1 MTQRTVRP
9 FHYEATTQGWAEQ
22 RAHERVRV
30 GGSVRLLLDT
40 PTGIAIRVGQIID
53 LSEGGCAVRVYK
65 RVSEGDSGQIH
76 MEVGGGTLSLPVVV
90 RWARDDNHSWRVGC
104 LFDRPPDP
112 KRAFVRDVLE
122 RRRQRSG
129 PGGNLREVFG

>member
-1 MTQRTVRP
+1 MTQRTILP
-9 FHYEATTQGWAEQ
+9 FQYEATTQRGAEQ

-40 PTGIAIRVGQIID
+40 PTGITTRVGQIID

-65 RVSEGDSGQIH
+65 RVSAGDSGQIQ

-104 LFDRPPDP
+104 AFDRAADP
-112 KRAFVRDVLE
+112 KRAFVRDLLE

>member
-1 MTQRTVRP
+1 MTQRTIRS
-9 FHYEATTQGWAEQ
+9 FHHEATTQAGADQ

-40 PTGIAIRVGQIID
+40 PTGITTRVGQIID

-65 RVSEGDSGQIH
+65 PVSADDSGQIQ
-76 MEVGGGTLSLPVVV
+76 MEVGGGTLTLDIVV
-90 RWARDDNHSWRVGC
+90 RWARNDNHSWRVG
-104 LFDRPPDP
+104 LVFDRPAGP
-112 KRAFVRDVLE
+112 KRAFVRDLLE